1 MSGSADE
8 ETPDATKP
16 PVPPPLVSPPSGGL
30 GGAGAGGAASAGMPA
45 EPAAPPSPTDAL
57 GEAALDYHRWPR
69 PGKLE
74 ISATKRMVNQRDLAL
89 AYSPGV
95 AVACKAI
102 EAEPLEAASLTARSN
117 LVAVISNGTAVLG
130 LGAIGALASKPV
142 MEGKAVLF
150 KKFANVDVFDLELDT
165 TDVER
170 FVDAVALLEPT
181 FGGINLEDI
190 KAPEC
195 FEIERRLRERMNIP
209 VFHDDQHGTA
219 IVVAAAIRNGLRVAG
234 KRLEEVRLVCSG
246 AGAAAL
252 ACLNLLVFMGL
263 KKERVTV
270 CDIRGVVH
278 AERTELMDEY
288 KAVYARETDART
300 LDDVIDGADVFLG
313 LSAPNVLSGEQVA
326 RMAPRPFILAL
337 ANPDPEIAPEVVRA
351 SRDDAIVATGRS
363 DHPNQV
369 NNVLCFPFLFRGALD
384 VGATEINGEMQAAA
398 VEAIADIATRE
409 ASDVV
414 RAAYGGKPFRFGRDY
429 LIPKPFDPRLLLEV
443 PMRVARA
450 AMDSGVATRPIE
462 DFDAYRRRLS
472 SFIIRSGLVMKPVFE
487 RAQAD
492 VQRVVLAEG
501 ESPRVLNAAQ
511 ILVDDGICR
520 PLLIGR
526 EESIARGIEELGLRL
541 VPGQGFDVL
550 DPDDNPDFDRHV
562 DVYHRLMGRAG
573 VSPEYAASVV
583 RTRPTA
589 LGAVLVR
596 EGEGD
601 ALVCGAQGAY
611 FRHLR
616 YLRDIIGV
624 REGVSDISALMLMI
638 LDTGTVFLT
647 DTHVTVDPTIE
658 EIAETAEM
666 AASMVRRFGMVPKVA
681 LLSHSNFGS
690 RDNAAAK
697 KMRAAR
703 ERLVERCPELAVEG
717 EMHADAALSEETRA
731 RIFPHAAFGGSA
743 NLMLMPNLDAA
754 NITYNMLKVL
764 GNGLPV
770 GPMLMGLERP
780 AHVVTESTTVRGI
793 VNLAA
798 IAATDA
804 IDWKRAHGIAPTEAA
819 SAMAP

>member
-1 MSGSADE
+1 MG
-8 ETPDATKP
+8 ETTSKGKGEA
-16 PVPPPLVSPPSGGL
+16 SPSGQPS
-30 GGAGAGGAASAGMPA
+30 GAGREAADDAATEAGHRVASSEGV
-45 EPAAPPSPTDAL
+45 APIQPDVFAQ
-57 GEAALDYHRWPR
+57 AALDYHRWPK

-95 AVACKAI
+95 AVACLAI
-102 EAEPLEAASLTARSN
+102 EKEPLEAASLTARSN

-165 TDVER
+165 TDVDR

-195 FEIERRLRERMNIP
+195 FEIEKRLRERMKIP

-234 KRLEEVRLVCSG
+234 KSLEEVRLVCSG

-263 KKERVTV
+263 KKEHVTV
-270 CDIRGVVH
+270 CDIHGVVH
-278 AERTELMDEY
+278 KGRTELMDPY
-288 KAVYARETDART
+288 KAVYARETEART

-313 LSAPNVLSGEQVA
+313 LSAPNVISGEQVR
-326 RMAPRPFILAL
+326 RMAATPFILAL
-337 ANPDPEIAPEVVRA
+337 ANPDPEITPEAVHA
-351 SRDDAIVATGRS
+351 ARDDAIVATGRS

-384 VGATEINGEMQAAA
+384 VGATEINDEMQAAA
-398 VEAIADIATRE
+398 VEAIADIATKE
-409 ASDVV
+409 ASASVS
-414 RAAYGGKPFRFGRDY
+414 AAYGGKPFRFGRDY
-429 LIPKPFDPRLLLEV
+429 LIPKPFDTRLLTQI
-443 PMRVARA
+443 PPRVARA

-462 DFDAYRRRLS
+462 DFEAYRRRLS
-472 SFIIRSGLVMKPVFE
+472 SFIFRSGLVMKAVFE

-501 ESPRVLNAAQ
+501 ESPRVLAATQ
-511 ILVDDGICR
+511 VLVDDGICR

-526 EESIARGIEELGLRL
+526 ESVIVERIEEAGLRL

-550 DPDDNPDFDRHV
+550 DAGENAEHERYAEI
-562 DVYHRLMGRAG
+562 YHGLMGRAG
-573 VSPEYAASVV
+573 VSPEYADQVV
-583 RTRPTA
+583 RLSPTA

-596 EGEGD
+596 EGVAD
-601 ALVCGAQGAY
+601 SLVCGTQGAY
-611 FRHLR
+611 ARHVRHLR
-616 YLRDIIGV
+616 EIIGL
-624 REGVSDISALMLMI
+624 REDVSDISALILMI

-647 DTHVTVDPTIE
+647 DTHVTVDPSAE
-658 EIAETAEM
+658 QIAETAEM
-666 AASMVRRFGMVPKVA
+666 AATVVRRFGMEPKVA

-690 RDNAAAK
+690 RDNLPAR
-697 KMRAAR
+697 KMRRAR
-703 ERLVERCPELAVEG
+703 ELLSERCPELAVEG
-717 EMHADAALSEETRA
+717 EMHADAALSQETRD
-731 RIFPHAAFGGSA
+731 RIFPNAAFGGSA
-743 NLMLMPNLDAA
+743 NLMMMPNLDAA

-770 GPMLMGLERP
+770 GPMLVGLARP

-798 IAATDA
+798 IAAVDA
-804 IDWKRAHGIAPTEAA
+804 IDWKLERGLDPLAPVPPVEAGTG
-819 SAMAP
+819 

>member
-1 MSGSADE
+1 M
-8 ETPDATKP
+8 TPDDERPTERGA
-16 PVPPPLVSPPSGGL
+16 SPAEADGRTSDVVD
-30 GGAGAGGAASAGMPA
+30 GGANAVAEAEGASPV
-45 EPAAPPSPTDAL
+45 APGVFAQ
-57 GEAALDYHRWPR
+57 AALDYHRWPT

-74 ISATKRMVNQRDLAL
+74 ITATKKMVNQRDLAL

-95 AVACKAI
+95 AVACQAI
-102 EAEPLEAASLTARSN
+102 ENDPLQAASMTARSN
-117 LVAVISNGTAVLG
+117 LVAVITNGTAVLG

-150 KKFANVDVFDLELDT
+150 KKFANVDCFDLELDT
-165 TDVER
+165 TDVDR
-170 FVDAVALLEPT
+170 FVDAVSLLEPT

-195 FEIERRLRERMNIP
+195 FEIEKRLRERMNIP

-234 KRLEEVRLVCSG
+234 KSLEDIRLVCSG

-263 KKERVTV
+263 RKENVTV
-270 CDIRGVVH
+270 CDIHGVVH
-278 AERTELMDEY
+278 AGRTVLMDPY
-288 KAVYARETDART
+288 KAIYARETDART
-300 LDDVIDGADVFLG
+300 LDEVIDGADIFLG
-313 LSAPNVLSGEQVA
+313 LSAPNVLSGAQVK
-326 RMAPRPFILAL
+326 RMAPTPFVLAL
-337 ANPDPEIAPEVVRA
+337 ANPDPEISPDAVHAV
-351 SRDDAIVATGRS
+351 RDDALVATGRS

-384 VGATEINGEMQAAA
+384 VGATEINGAMQAAA

-414 RAAYGGKPFRFGRDY
+414 SAAYGGKPFRFGRDY
-429 LIPKPFDPRLLLEV
+429 LIPKPFDPRLLTEV
-443 PMRVARA
+443 PPRVAKA

-472 SFIIRSGLVMKPVFE
+472 GYIIRTGFIMKPVFE

-492 VQRVVLAEG
+492 VQRVVFAEG
-501 ESPRVLNAAQ
+501 ESPRVLAATQ
-511 ILVDDGICR
+511 VLVDDGICR

-526 EESIARGIEELGLRL
+526 KATMVDAIEEQGLRL

-550 DPDDNPDFDRHV
+550 DPADDPDHERHV
-562 DVYHRLMGRAG
+562 DVYHRLMERAG
-573 VSPEYAASVV
+573 VSPEYADRVMRS
-583 RTRPTA
+583 RPTA
-589 LGAVLVR
+589 FGAVLVR
-596 EGEGD
+596 EGRAD
-601 ALVCGAQGAY
+601 AMVCGTQGAY
-611 FRHLR
+611 ARHVR
-616 YLRDIIGV
+616 HIREVIGV
-624 REGVSDISALMLMI
+624 HDDVSDISALILMI

-647 DTHVTVDPTIE
+647 DTHVTVDPSAE
-658 EIAETAEM
+658 EIAETAGM
-666 AASMVRRFGMVPKVA
+666 AASLVRRFGMVPKVA

-690 RDNAAAK
+690 RDNLSAR
-697 KMRAAR
+697 KMRRAR
-703 ERLVERCPELAVEG
+703 ELLSERRPELAVEG

-731 RIFPHAAFGGSA
+731 RIFPNAAFSGAA
-743 NLMLMPNLDAA
+743 NLMVMPNLDAA

-764 GNGLPV
+764 GGGLPV
-770 GPMLMGLERP
+770 GPMLLGTKRP

-798 IAATDA
+798 IAAVDA
-804 IDWKRAHGIAPTEAA
+804 IDWKAGREPASLAA
-819 SAMAP
+819 TPSS

>member
-1 MSGSADE
+1 MSSNDDRSTDDPAVPAAADGR
-8 ETPDATKP
+8 TSD
-16 PVPPPLVSPPSGGL
+16 VVD
-30 GGAGAGGAASAGMPA
+30 GGAGAVAEAEGVAPSAPDVFA
-45 EPAAPPSPTDAL
+45 Q
-57 GEAALDYHRWPR
+57 AALDYHRWPR

-74 ISATKRMVNQRDLAL
+74 ISATKKMVNQRDLAL

-95 AVACKAI
+95 AVACTAI
-102 EAEPLEAASLTARSN
+102 ENDPLEAATLTARSN
-117 LVAVISNGTAVLG
+117 LVAVITNGTAVLG

-150 KKFANVDVFDLELDT
+150 KKFANVDCFDLELDT
-165 TDVER
+165 TDVDR

-195 FEIERRLRERMNIP
+195 FEIEKRLRARMNIP

-219 IVVAAAIRNGLRVAG
+219 IVVAAAITNGLRVAG
-234 KRLEEVRLVCSG
+234 KSLEDVRLVCSG

-263 KKERVTV
+263 RKEHVTV
-270 CDIRGVVH
+270 CDIKGVVH
-278 AERTELMDEY
+278 AGRTELMDPY
-288 KAVYARETDART
+288 KDVYARETDART

-313 LSAPNVLSGEQVA
+313 LSAPDVLSGDQVK
-326 RMAPRPFILAL
+326 RMAATPFILAL
-337 ANPDPEIAPEVVRA
+337 ANPDPEIAPELVHAV
-351 SRDDAIVATGRS
+351 RDDALVATGRS

-384 VGATEINGEMQAAA
+384 VGATEINGAMQAAA

-429 LIPKPFDPRLLLEV
+429 LIPKPFDPRLLTEI
-443 PMRVARA
+443 PPRVAQA

-472 SFIIRSGLVMKPVFE
+472 GYIIRTGFVMKPVFE

-492 VQRVVLAEG
+492 VQRVVFAEG
-501 ESPRVLNAAQ
+501 ESVRVLAAAQ
-511 ILVDDGICR
+511 VLVDDGICR

-526 EESIARGIEELGLRL
+526 EATILDLIEENGLRL

-550 DPDDNPDFDRHV
+550 DPADDPDHERHV
-562 DVYHRLMGRAG
+562 DVYHRTMERAG
-573 VSPEYAASVV
+573 VSPEYADRVMRS
-583 RTRPTA
+583 RPTA

-596 EGEGD
+596 EGRAD
-601 ALVCGAQGAY
+601 AMVCGTQGAY
-611 FRHLR
+611 ARHVR
-616 YLRDIIGV
+616 HIREIIGV
-624 REGVSDISALMLMI
+624 RDDVGDISALILMI

-647 DTHVTVDPTIE
+647 DTHVTVDPSSE
-658 EIAETAEM
+658 EVAETAEM
-666 AASMVRRFGMVPKVA
+666 AAALVRRFGLVPKIA

-690 RDNAAAK
+690 RDNAAAR
-697 KMRAAR
+697 KMRRAR
-703 ERLVERCPELAVEG
+703 AILSERRPDLAVEG
-717 EMHADAALSEETRA
+717 EMHADAALSEETRK
-731 RIFPHAAFGGSA
+731 RIFPNAAFSGGA
-743 NLMLMPNLDAA
+743 NLMVMPNLDAA

-764 GNGLPV
+764 GGGLPV
-770 GPMLMGLERP
+770 GPMLMGPRRP

-798 IAATDA
+798 IAAVDA
-804 IDWKRAHGIAPTEAA
+804 IDWKAAHDVAAHAAAPT
-819 SAMAP
+819 P